1 MDEEYLMLVW
11 NLVMAQCTSFFP
23 SLSLQCRAVRNSEP
37 NFIWSLRRSD
47 VAPRYLK
54 KDQIV
59 NHFSGAWFT
68 TKVIIISH
76 HFVLL

>member
-1 MDEEYLMLVW
+1 MTHGLL
-11 NLVMAQCTSFFP
+11 SS
-23 SLSLQCRAVRNSEP
+23 SLSLQRRAVRNSEP

-47 VAPRYLK
+47 IAPRYLK

-68 TKVIIISH
+68 TKVIISH
-76 HFVLL
+76 HFVVL

>member
-1 MDEEYLMLVW
+1 
-11 NLVMAQCTSFFP
+11 MAHALLSSP
-23 SLSLQCRAVRNSEP
+23 LSLQCRAVRNSEP

-47 VAPRYLK
+47 IAPRYLK

-68 TKVIIISH
+68 TKVIINH
-76 HFVLL
+76 LFVLL